1 MTLIANQKVYTFL
14 STTDNF
20 VLATNGK
27 YTETFKKEDIDTVIV
42 SQNEIVPE
50 ILYEKSVFDAIREEN
65 ADGTEHYTD
74 RQS

>member
-1 MTLIANQKVYTFL
+1 MTLIANQKVYIFL
-14 STTDNF
+14 SATDNF

-27 YTETFKKEDIDTVIV
+27 YTETFKKEDIDTVIA

-50 ILYEKSVFDAIREEN
+50 ILYEKSVFDAIREGN